1 MKLLETLP
9 TRSEWFSRLTHFFLN
24 QDECLQS
31 YRHLR
36 IELLDAYHMV
46 KETISMSIFI
56 PCGGFRVY
64 QMSLDFDS
72 LANALAFEFS
82 LSIFIT
88 FILNIDFDCYS
99 VTKVEVDNKYT
110 LVLSL
115 KTTLEVC
122 A

>member
-1 MKLLETLP
+1 MKRLETLP
-9 TRSEWFSRLTHFFLN
+9 TRSEWLSRLTHFYLN
-24 QDECLQS
+24 QDECLQGL
-31 YRHLR
+31 RHLR

-64 QMSLDFDS
+64 RLSLDFDS

-88 FILNIDFDCYS
+88 FILNIDFDFYS